1 MFHCGDHHWMLIVK
15 FLFIVKWKVLKAR
28 NDDRD
33 VNIEGEVEMVTNSG
47 MIL

>member
-1 MFHCGDHHWMLIVK
+1 MLIVK

-33 VNIEGEVEMVTNSG
+33 VNIEGEMVTNSG